1 MTMFCKQ
8 CGNQISGAARFCP
21 SCGAALNVGEAQ
33 VLPSESSAPSQSGNA
48 GNAGLIGFSAH
59 CDSPEILAAAEK
71 NRKSNMGCMWILAF
85 APLAVLTILGLL
97 VEELPM
103 TDALVIGGGIA
114 VFVLIISLF
123 VSLSGRRPMWEGTVE
138 RKYSKE
144 KSERI
149 SKGSSDYRRYTAYFT
164 VFSGDDG
171 TKRSVQGKD
180 DRRVYDYFAVG
191 DRVRYHPRFGAY
203 EKYDKSK
210 DRIIYCIVCKEM
222 NPIQN
227 DRCKKCGNLL
237 FK

>member
-1 MTMFCKQ
+1 
-8 CGNQISGAARFCP
+8 
-21 SCGAALNVGEAQ
+21 
-33 VLPSESSAPSQSGNA
+33 
-48 GNAGLIGFSAH
+48 
-59 CDSPEILAAAEK
+59 
-71 NRKSNMGCMWILAF
+71 MWILAF
-85 APLAVLTILGLL
+85 GPLAVLSILALL

-123 VSLSGRRPMWEGTVE
+123 VSISGRRPMWEGTVE

-144 KSERI
+144 KMERVA
-149 SKGSSDYRRYTAYFT
+149 KHSSDYRRYTVYST
-164 VFSGDDG
+164 VFFGDDG
-171 TKRSVQGKD
+171 TKRSTHEKD
-180 DRRVYDYFAVG
+180 KRQVYDYFAVG

-210 DRIIYCIVCKEM
+210 DRIIYCIVCNEM
-222 NPIQN
+222 NPIKN